1 MSAALWIR
9 IKRVVRDVFLG
20 GDESFPLDD
29 HMSLL
34 ESGILDSMGLVQ
46 LASALEAEFPGL
58 KLPDQEITHEQMGTV
73 AAIAALLTRR
83 GVTL

>member
-1 MSAALWIR
+1 MSEALVSR

-20 GDESFPLDD
+20 GDESFPIDEG
-29 HMSLL
+29 MSLL

-46 LASALEAEFPGL
+46 LATALEAEFPGL
-58 KLPDQEITHEQMGTV
+58 KLPDQELTHEQMGTIS
-73 AAIAALLTRR
+73 AIAALLARR